1 MPTAAII
8 ALIIIIAIMLIIAY
22 FWLRHSYKKG
32 KKEGEAYNK
41 QAEKILPNLENT
53 NIHLKYK
60 NKFLK
65 QIIINIFS
73 SILLSL
79 GIIFLLYLPI
89 FKIEYELLGIKI
101 GETNFSFY
109 DNYIA
114 VKNAL
119 NNAAHIYTD
128 IDKSTLLTIIIF
140 ATLVAIIMTVD
151 ITDIALIKKYNS
163 DNALSDFLDAKID
176 KKEFLNRSEVV
187 CVLIAFG
194 AIIFG
199 ILKCRSSKYDLPE
212 NATFNIEQIDNYLYY
227 YSTSGGS
234 SFKVFQNNFKFCNG
248 VSTLIILPIIC
259 SVVGIILFIISRYL
273 KNKLVAEIQNE
284 KLDEPQTVETTN
296 ENDNIE

>member
-1 MPTAAII
+1 MQGP
-8 ALIIIIAIMLIIAY
+8 IIILIVLILLIAVISIFIGI
-22 FWLRHSYKKG
+22 RNYKKG
-32 KKEGEAYNK
+32 KKEAIIYNK
-41 QAEKILPNLENT
+41 QAEKIIPDIEIKKL
-53 NIHLKYK
+53 HLKYK

-73 SILLSL
+73 SLLISL

-89 FKIEYELLGIKI
+89 FKIEYELFDIKI

-140 ATLVAIIMTVD
+140 ATISAILISLD
-151 ITDIALIKKYNS
+151 ISDIISIKKYNS

-176 KKEFLNRSEVV
+176 KKNFLDGSNLFFI
-187 CVLIAFG
+187 VLAFG

-248 VSTLIILPIIC
+248 VSALIILPIIC